1 MSGRRS
7 YHRFPKGQTCEQ
19 CPSKRWYSED
29 GRRYC
34 DRGHEIEGFV
44 EHDFEDEDGF
54 GQKGAVARKEKEV
67 REKASRMLSGNASRE
82 LYLQCLQLV
91 LRKQLFWLVH
101 DRGLPPKLETVVRD
115 LWTLRTRNIE
125 GLKTVSEAE
134 RDEDLQPGGERSE
147 TDGSETKM
155 FSSGGE
161 SEARRTDRSG
171 TGTRGSSRARSWT
184 SEIGVKRSLPR
195 LIDTLGLCYLGCLL
209 MRLPVRVGDL
219 FGWSK
224 NNHIIYLDAI
234 HEIPREM
241 RARLPGQYQKALT
254 ARSAPFSG
262 GELHETVLGLV
273 LSFHKF
279 YRMTFPPLNR
289 QLLTLKYIK
298 ELALP
303 PEIYTFTQEIVDFL
317 NVDFT
322 FPVGQRRVQLLDHP
336 DVFLISCI
344 VMVTKLIC
352 PFDDV
357 RRGTSEINFSLPL
370 LKIDWQQWREEFDV
384 APKESLSRWDIEML
398 TSEDAWTISPAKA
411 DDYLSWF
418 QQVKI
423 DPQRSSQLGR
433 FAGLFPLQEQ
443 QRETRPVN
451 PDEAAL
457 DSRLLEIHSK
467 MTLQLPED
475 FANEDSVTTIFGARH
490 WVWRNIDDLPPTA
503 RAFYSKAAELSG
515 LAPSGLAKAVFML
528 ERRLDMWIK
537 RQRGEAGGAG
547 QLA

>member
-1 MSGRRS
+1 M
-7 YHRFPKGQTCEQ
+7 
-19 CPSKRWYSED
+19 
-29 GRRYC
+29 
-34 DRGHEIEGFV
+34 

-224 NNHIIYLDAI
+224 NNHIIYLDVVSFFMWLSC
-234 HEIPREM
+234 H
-241 RARLPGQYQKALT
+241 LLSFALT
-254 ARSAPFSG
+254 
-262 GELHETVLGLV
+262 
-273 LSFHKF
+273 
-279 YRMTFPPLNR
+279 N
-289 QLLTLKYIK
+289 
-298 ELALP
+298 
-303 PEIYTFTQEIVDFL
+303 
-317 NVDFT
+317 
-322 FPVGQRRVQLLDHP
+322 
-336 DVFLISCI
+336 
-344 VMVTKLIC
+344 
-352 PFDDV
+352 
-357 RRGTSEINFSLPL
+357 
-370 LKIDWQQWREEFDV
+370 
-384 APKESLSRWDIEML
+384 
-398 TSEDAWTISPAKA
+398 
-411 DDYLSWF
+411 
-418 QQVKI
+418 
-423 DPQRSSQLGR
+423 
-433 FAGLFPLQEQ
+433 
-443 QRETRPVN
+443 
-451 PDEAAL
+451 
-457 DSRLLEIHSK
+457 
-467 MTLQLPED
+467 
-475 FANEDSVTTIFGARH
+475 
-490 WVWRNIDDLPPTA
+490 
-503 RAFYSKAAELSG
+503 
-515 LAPSGLAKAVFML
+515 
-528 ERRLDMWIK
+528 
-537 RQRGEAGGAG
+537 
-547 QLA
+547 

>member
-1 MSGRRS
+1 M
-7 YHRFPKGQTCEQ
+7 
-19 CPSKRWYSED
+19 
-29 GRRYC
+29 
-34 DRGHEIEGFV
+34 
-44 EHDFEDEDGF
+44 
-54 GQKGAVARKEKEV
+54 
-67 REKASRMLSGNASRE
+67 
-82 LYLQCLQLV
+82 
-91 LRKQLFWLVH
+91 
-101 DRGLPPKLETVVRD
+101 
-115 LWTLRTRNIE
+115 
-125 GLKTVSEAE
+125 
-134 RDEDLQPGGERSE
+134 
-147 TDGSETKM
+147 
-155 FSSGGE
+155 
-161 SEARRTDRSG
+161 
-171 TGTRGSSRARSWT
+171 
-184 SEIGVKRSLPR
+184 
-195 LIDTLGLCYLGCLL
+195 
-209 MRLPVRVGDL
+209 
-219 FGWSK
+219 
-224 NNHIIYLDAI
+224 
-234 HEIPREM
+234 
-241 RARLPGQYQKALT
+241 ALT
-254 ARSAPFSG
+254 A
-262 GELHETVLGLV
+262 
-273 LSFHKF
+273 
-279 YRMTFPPLNR
+279 
-289 QLLTLKYIK
+289 
-298 ELALP
+298 
-303 PEIYTFTQEIVDFL
+303 EIYTFTQEIVDFL

-503 RAFYSKAAELSG
+503 RAFYSKAGMLMNFLNQKSSTQTNSLFAAELSG

>member
-1 MSGRRS
+1 M
-7 YHRFPKGQTCEQ
+7 
-19 CPSKRWYSED
+19 
-29 GRRYC
+29 
-34 DRGHEIEGFV
+34 

-303 PEIYTFTQEIVDFL
+303 PEIYTFTQEMVDFL